1 MNKKLTWHNRL
12 LSYIRRN
19 YDNILMV
26 IGFALTFFLFTN
38 VMRLLSDSMSLDDD
52 VDGFQYTETYQ
63 YLPVSLEPEDL
74 QNMTEAL
81 EGSGLNCKIEG
92 GRFQIGILFDRTEV
106 SVYLVTE
113 AFPQDTFVWREN
125 ENSVLIG
132 DSMDVYTYERDG
144 AEYLSME
151 GMEYR
156 ALDRLESHAMADH
169 RIYLF
174 WQNLSG
180 EYQTDVLAA
189 MNDKFSSFESFY
201 LTLQGNEPFDGKQEA
216 FLSVLSDRITR
227 IQEYDSSDYL
237 VSFHTEF
244 CRNASVIL
252 AVFAVICC
260 GTIAVLWISR
270 RKREYLIRRTFGYGT
285 FRMIGIIWREIS
297 GIALLSLLLSWILEV
312 VYMLLNGIY
321 IADLHRGLTGI
332 LVSFVGAFLIVGLV
346 VLHPM
351 VQIIRTHP
359 TQGAIDSIE

>member
-1 MNKKLTWHNRL
+1 MNKKITWCNRL

-38 VMRLLSDSMSLDDD
+38 VTRLLSDSISLNDDI
-52 VDGFQYTETYQ
+52 DGFQYTETYQ
-63 YLPVSLEPEDL
+63 YLPVALELADL
-74 QNMTEAL
+74 QDMMETL
-81 EGSGLNCKIEG
+81 EGSGLNCKIDG
-92 GRFQIGILFDRTEV
+92 GRFQIGTLFERTEI

-113 AFPQDTFVWREN
+113 AFPQETFEWRE
-125 ENSVLIG
+125 EKNSVLIG

-151 GMEYR
+151 GMEYPV
-156 ALDRLESHAMADH
+156 LNSLESHAIADH

-189 MNDKFSSFESFY
+189 MNDKWTSFESFY
-201 LTLQGNEPFDGKQEA
+201 ITLQGSEPFDGKQEA
-216 FLSVLSDRITR
+216 FLSALSDQIIR
-227 IQEYDSSDYL
+227 IQEYDNSDYL

-244 CRNASVIL
+244 CRNASAIL
-252 AVFAVICC
+252 AVFAVVCC

-297 GIALLSLLLSWILEV
+297 GIALLSLLLSWILEIA
-312 VYMLLNGIY
+312 YMFFNGIY
-321 IADLHRGLTGI
+321 MTDLYRGLAGI
-332 LVSFVGAFLIVGLV
+332 LISFVGAFLIVGLV

-351 VQIIRTHP
+351 IQIVRTHP
-359 TQGAIDSIE
+359 TQGTIDSIE

>member
-1 MNKKLTWHNRL
+1 MNKKITWRNRL

-26 IGFALTFFLFTN
+26 IGFSLTFFLFTN
-38 VMRLLSDSMSLDDD
+38 VTRLLSDSMSLDDD
-52 VDGFQYTETYQ
+52 IDGFQYTETYQ
-63 YLPVSLEPEDL
+63 YLPVSLELEDL
-74 QNMTEAL
+74 QKMTEAL

-92 GRFQIGILFDRTEV
+92 GRFQIGTLFDRTEV

-113 AFPQDTFVWREN
+113 AFSQDTFACREE

-144 AEYLSME
+144 TEYLSME
-151 GMEYR
+151 GMEYKVF
-156 ALDRLESHAMADH
+156 DKLENHAMADH

-189 MNDKFSSFESFY
+189 MNDKFSSFENFY

-216 FLSVLSDRITR
+216 FLSALSDRIIH

-244 CRNASVIL
+244 CRNAFVIL
-252 AVFAVICC
+252 AVFAVVCC

-270 RKREYLIRRTFGYGT
+270 RKREYLIRRTFGYDT
-285 FRMIGIIWREIS
+285 VRMIGIIWREIS

-312 VYMLLNGIY
+312 AYMFFNGIY
-321 IADLHRGLTGI
+321 MTDLYRGLAGI
-332 LVSFVGAFLIVGLV
+332 LISFVGAFLIVGLV

-351 VQIIRTHP
+351 IQIIRMHP

>member
-1 MNKKLTWHNRL
+1 MNKKLTWRNRL

-38 VMRLLSDSMSLDDD
+38 VMRLLSDSMSFEDDI
-52 VDGFQYTETYQ
+52 DGFQYTETYQ
-63 YLPVSLEPEDL
+63 YLPVSLELEDL
-74 QNMTEAL
+74 QNMKESL

-92 GRFQIGILFDRTEV
+92 GRFQIGTLFDRTEV
-106 SVYLVTE
+106 AVYLVTE
-113 AFPQDTFVWREN
+113 AFPQDIFECREI

-132 DSMDVYTYERDG
+132 ESMDVYTYERDG
-144 AEYLSME
+144 TEYLSME
-151 GMEYR
+151 GMEYQVF
-156 ALDRLESHAMADH
+156 DRLESHAIADH

-174 WQNLSG
+174 WQNLSE

-189 MNDKFSSFESFY
+189 MNDKLSSFESFY
-201 LTLQGNEPFDGKQEA
+201 ITLQGREPFDGKQEA
-216 FLSVLSDRITR
+216 FLSVLSDQIVR

-285 FRMIGIIWREIS
+285 FRMTGIILREIS

-312 VYMLLNGIY
+312 AYMFFNGIY
-321 IADLHRGLTGI
+321 MTDLHRGLAGI

-346 VLHPM
+346 ILHPM
-351 VQIIRTHP
+351 IQIIRTHP
-359 TQGAIDSIE
+359 TQGGIDSIE

>member
-1 MNKKLTWHNRL
+1 MKKKVSGHNRII
-12 LSYIRRN
+12 SYVRRN

-38 VMRLLSDSMSLDDD
+38 VTRLLSDSMSLNDDI
-52 VDGFQYTETYQ
+52 DGFQYTETYQ
-63 YLPVSLEPEDL
+63 YLPVSLELEDL
-74 QNMTEAL
+74 QDMMETL

-92 GRFQIGILFDRTEV
+92 GRFQIGTLFDRIEV
-106 SVYLVTE
+106 SVYLMTE
-113 AFPQDTFVWREN
+113 AFPQDTFAWSEE
-125 ENSVLIG
+125 ENSVFIG

-144 AEYLSME
+144 KEYLSME
-151 GMEYR
+151 GMKYPV
-156 ALDRLESHAMADH
+156 LDRLESHAMADH

-174 WQNLSG
+174 WHNLSE
-180 EYQTDVLAA
+180 EYQPGVLAA
-189 MNDKFSSFESFY
+189 LNDKASSFESFY
-201 LTLQGNEPFDGKQEA
+201 ITLQGNEPFAGKQEA
-216 FLSVLSDRITR
+216 FLSALSDRVTR

-252 AVFAVICC
+252 AAFAVICC

-297 GIALLSLLLSWILEV
+297 GIALLSLLLSWMLEIA
-312 VYMLLNGIY
+312 YMFFNGIY
-321 IADLHRGLTGI
+321 MTDLYRGLAGI
-332 LVSFVGAFLIVGLV
+332 LISFVGAFFIVGLV
-346 VLHPM
+346 MLHPM
-351 VQIIRTHP
+351 IQIIRTHP